1 MYVHIKKVNIMK
13 NFVTLCFA
21 FILTLPTVV
30 AQNVSERKVSM
41 SLGSQ
46 NAFVVDVEGADKK
59 IVESVFKNTVKEYGK
74 LQENKK
80 ARELFMMAT
89 KINRINGSSP
99 IDLYAK
105 FEEGKGMATAYVWI
119 DLGGAFTS
127 SREYQKQAEA
137 LKDFLQGYYY
147 ECRKVVVQN
156 ELKQEEKSLDK
167 LEKELVRLKKQNDGY
182 HMDIEKA
189 KQKIAEAE
197 KNIEQNII
205 DQANK
210 TNEIEGQKKTV
221 ETVTT
226 KLNSIGKN

>member
-1 MYVHIKKVNIMK
+1 MTACGN
-13 NFVTLCFA
+13 
-21 FILTLPTVV
+21 
-30 AQNVSERKVSM
+30 
-41 SLGSQ
+41 SL
-46 NAFVVDVEGADKK
+46 E
-59 IVESVFKNTVKEYGK
+59 
-74 LQENKK
+74 
-80 ARELFMMAT
+80 MAT